1 MITLEEA
8 RTFVTKVRPL
18 LHVEL
23 SIEFADMPHT
33 PALEFFEDSECFY
46 NPAERMIHIG
56 WKDLIEVYKV
66 DGEEEFLALL
76 KFRLGHEKQHVRSTA
91 TGPYAHGV
99 QMGCEAV
106 IDYIAKK
113 EKICERPRGA
123 NGYPYFANVVLPG
136 HGIYISWMAL
146 QNIVAGIFNAVE
158 DGRIERIRSNRFP
171 GFESLRLL
179 ARGRFWSEGTE
190 EFQDYSMIRKD
201 PVERLRILTNQVLC
215 LATTQLFQKGFAAV
229 YEGTRMMDDIK
240 DLMPYIAAGVM
251 AGRTRHMAENAT
263 EICRRL
269 APFIYEACKASE
281 EDLKM
286 KQAFEKMIADMIKAL
301 VDSMPDTGLSERD
314 EDTDEGSLNSTFP
327 SSDLVVTLD
336 DETYDKLVRNTRK
349 GGGSGG
355 IMVTREHPL
364 PEDESHEGSEG
375 KESESGNGPEGPK
388 GPSTP
393 GTKGSTSSEKSKG
406 PEGEENSSGNG
417 SASPEGEG
425 SSSGNG
431 SNAPEGEI
439 PKEEENSPGAGDKGT
454 EGDGKEDGKEVPW
467 EQEYARS
474 ESSPPSSGKSPE
486 REEGSKNASKFDPK
500 KASNAS
506 LNAVEKAMQEAAE
519 KVTADMASQ
528 ITNVNVNSTYE
539 YRRDVRAKQAA
550 KQKAEADTKPL
561 RSSFAEEFGLDKDSF
576 EELMRKYK
584 VTDNLP
590 PDLARRAAVL
600 RRKNEMYFKSL
611 STPNVRFL
619 DSGAIDPSRIFG
631 LSFGDTEVFRKI
643 GRDKK
648 FDGCIYMLVDNSG
661 SMRGGKRT
669 EACKAAAVAEE
680 SFKGLI
686 PLKIVAFDEDGKI
699 FHEVIKGWN
708 EQFPKNCSWNFCLHG
723 RQGSGNEDGY
733 DIQIAVKELLQRPE
747 KRKLLIV
754 LSDGAPGD
762 TGLVKSSVSAARKKG
777 VKVCGIYF
785 EEGEVS
791 DYGTKEFRDMYERDY
806 ICCSADKI
814 DENLSRILKDFS
826 RS

>member
-1 MITLEEA
+1 MIALEEA
-8 RTFVTKVRPL
+8 RAFVNKVRPL

-46 NPAERMIHIG
+46 NPAERAIHIG
-56 WKDLIEVYKV
+56 WHDLIEVYKV
-66 DGEEEFLALL
+66 EGEEEFLALL

-91 TGPYAHGV
+91 AGPYAHGV

-106 IDYIAKK
+106 IDYIAKE
-113 EKICERPRGA
+113 EKLCERPRGA

-136 HGIYISWMAL
+136 HGIYISWTAL

-179 ARGRFWSEGTE
+179 ARGRFWNEGTE

-215 LATTQLFQKGFAAV
+215 LATTQLFQKGFAAA
-229 YEGTRMMDDIK
+229 YEGTRMMDDIR

-251 AGRTRHMAENAT
+251 AIPTISGIKNGMCLVVTHHTTTGITVNEALPCVEKDM
-263 EICRRL
+263 EITL
-269 APFIYEACKASE
+269 
-281 EDLKM
+281 
-286 KQAFEKMIADMIKAL
+286 IKAL

-364 PEDESHEGSEG
+364 PEDESPE
-375 KESESGNGPEGPK
+375 GPEGSK
-388 GPSTP
+388 GPSDP
-393 GTKGSTSSEKSKG
+393 GTEGSTSSEKS
-406 PEGEENSSGNG
+406 
-417 SASPEGEG
+417 
-425 SSSGNG
+425 
-431 SNAPEGEI
+431 NAPEGEA
-439 PKEEENSPGAGDKGT
+439 PEEEGSSSGAGDKGT
-454 EGDGKEDGKEVPW
+454 EGDGKEDGREVPW
-467 EQEYARS
+467 EQECARS
-474 ESSPPSSGKSPE
+474 ESSPSSSGKSPE
-486 REEGSKNASKFDPK
+486 GEEGSKNASRFDPK
-500 KASNAS
+500 KASDAS
-506 LNAVEKAMQEAAE
+506 LDAVEKAMQEAAE

-561 RSSFAEEFGLDKDSF
+561 KSSFAEEFGLDKDSF

-643 GRDKK
+643 GRAKK

-762 TGLVKSSVSAARKKG
+762 TDLVKSSVSAARKKG

>member
-1 MITLEEA
+1 MIALEEA
-8 RTFVTKVRPL
+8 RAFVNKVRPL

-46 NPAERMIHIG
+46 NPAERAIHIG
-56 WKDLIEVYKV
+56 WHDLIEVYKV
-66 DGEEEFLALL
+66 EGEEEFLALL

-91 TGPYAHGV
+91 AGPYAHGV

-106 IDYIAKK
+106 IDYIAKR

-136 HGIYISWMAL
+136 HGIYISWTAL

-179 ARGRFWSEGTE
+179 ARGRFWNEGTE

-215 LATTQLFQKGFAAV
+215 LATTQLFQKGFAAA
-229 YEGTRMMDDIK
+229 YEGTRMMDDIR

-251 AGRTRHMAENAT
+251 AGRTRHMAENAA

-364 PEDESHEGSEG
+364 PEDESPE
-375 KESESGNGPEGPK
+375 GPEGEKSGSRSDPEGSK
-388 GPSTP
+388 GPSDP
-393 GTKGSTSSEKSKG
+393 GTEGSTSSEKS
-406 PEGEENSSGNG
+406 
-417 SASPEGEG
+417 
-425 SSSGNG
+425 
-431 SNAPEGEI
+431 NAPEGEA
-439 PKEEENSPGAGDKGT
+439 PEEEGNSPGAGDKGT
-454 EGDGKEDGKEVPW
+454 EGDGKEDGREAPW
-467 EQEYARS
+467 EQECARS
-474 ESSPPSSGKSPE
+474 ESSPSSSGKSPE
-486 REEGSKNASKFDPK
+486 GEEGSKNASRFDPK
-500 KASNAS
+500 KASDAS
-506 LNAVEKAMQEAAE
+506 LDAVEKAMQEAAE
-519 KVTADMASQ
+519 KVAADMASQ

-561 RSSFAEEFGLDKDSF
+561 KSSFAEEFGLDKDSF
-576 EELMRKYK
+576 EEFMRKYK

-762 TGLVKSSVSAARKKG
+762 TDLVKSSVSAARKKG

-791 DYGTKEFRDMYERDY
+791 DCGTKEFRDMYERDY